1 MIQKIIAFFMS
12 IIMAI
17 ASLFGLGHKLDKNFK
32 ENLKYGSGERQ
43 VVDIAYPENPKSKEG
58 LVLFIHGGAWIE
70 GDKSPY
76 RDTIRYVAS
85 IGYVAATMNYTYISE
100 KSDILDIMDD
110 VDLCLKAVKS
120 DANGR
125 GFDLSKVILTGSS
138 AGAHLSLLYA
148 YSRRDTAP
156 IKPVAVASNC
166 GPTDLATYD
175 EAFIKYNGIGNQEYM
190 LKLASYAC
198 GKEVTLENYNEPDIQ
213 FALKTISP
221 LYYVAS
227 GAVPTIIAHGKK
239 DTIVPY
245 AQAQR
250 LDAALTQAGVTH
262 QFVTFPNSGHSL
274 ADDKAESD
282 LATQYLLQY
291 IETYL

>member
-17 ASLFGLGHKLDKNFK
+17 ASLLGLGHKLDKNFK
-32 ENLKYGSGERQ
+32 ENLRYGSGERQ
-43 VVDIAYPENPKSKEG
+43 VVDVAYPENPKSKEG
-58 LVLFIHGGAWIE
+58 LILFIHGGAWIE
-70 GDKSPY
+70 GDKGIY
-76 RDTIRYVAS
+76 RDTIRYAAS

-125 GFDLSKVILTGSS
+125 GFDLSKVLLTGSS
-138 AGAHLSLLYA
+138 AGANLSLLYA

-166 GPTDLATYD
+166 GPTNLATYD

-190 LKLASYAC
+190 LKLVSYAC
-198 GKEVTLENYNEPDIQ
+198 GKEVTLENYNTPEVQ
-213 FALKTISP
+213 LALKAVSP
-221 LYYVAS
+221 LYYVS
-227 GAVPTIIAHGKK
+227 NGAVPTIIAHGQK
-239 DTIVPY
+239 DNIVPY
-245 AQAQR
+245 TQAVK
-250 LDAALTQAGVTH
+250 LDEALTKAGVTH
-262 QFVTFPNSGHSL
+262 QFITFPNSGHIL
-274 ADDKAESD
+274 EDDKAESD
-282 LATQYLLQY
+282 LATQYLLEY
-291 IETYL
+291 IEAYL

>member
-43 VVDIAYPENPKSKEG
+43 VVDIAFPENPKSENG
-58 LVLFIHGGAWIE
+58 LILFIHGGAWIE

-85 IGYVAATMNYTYISE
+85 IGYVGATMNYTYISE

-110 VDLCLKAVKS
+110 VDLCLKAVKAEAKS
-120 DANGR
+120 R

-175 EAFIKYNGIGNQEYM
+175 ENFIMHNAIGNHEYM
-190 LKLASYAC
+190 LKLASYCC